1 MTVHNET
8 IRNIIL
14 NDKENKLYGFE
25 KSFLNNYLKN
35 SLHLGELFEKKI
47 AIYFQILIGQPRE
60 KISFNYSTKNAV
72 NIVLQAG

>member
-25 KSFLNNYLKN
+25 KN
-35 SLHLGELFEKKI
+35 LGELFEKKI
-47 AIYFQILIGQPRE
+47 AIYFQTLISQPRE
-60 KISFNYSTKNAV
+60 KISFNYSTKNAF
-72 NIVLQAG
+72 NIVLQAS